1 MGGSCAIRVFNR
13 NSEKEKRRQ
22 LRKSMPA
29 AEALLWSK
37 IRAKRLLGRK
47 FRRQYSVGPYVVDFY
62 CPELKLAVEVD
73 GDSHFQPGALEKDQR
88 RQAFIES
95 FDIKFLRFTNEDVTR
110 NTDGVLDVIRSF
122 MVDRDPPSARHQ
134 V

>member
-1 MGGSCAIRVFNR
+1 
-13 NSEKEKRRQ
+13 
-22 LRKSMPA
+22 MPA

-62 CPELKLAVEVD
+62 CPKLKLAVEVD